1 MADPV
6 LFAKIELKTPEIDFR
21 AEGSPEWL
29 AAQLDKV
36 LAINQP
42 PKPPA
47 KPSK

>member
-1 MADPV
+1 MADPAP
-6 LFAKIELKTPEIDFR
+6 FAKIELKTPTIDFR

-36 LAINQP
+36 LAINS

-47 KPSK
+47 KP